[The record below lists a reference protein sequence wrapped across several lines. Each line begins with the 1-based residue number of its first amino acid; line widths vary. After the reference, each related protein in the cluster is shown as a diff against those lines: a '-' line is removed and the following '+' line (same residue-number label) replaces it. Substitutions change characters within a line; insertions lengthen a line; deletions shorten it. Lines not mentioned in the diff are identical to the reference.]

1 MMKIKPV
8 HRLLSEFVW
17 LLSIQFILKLHA
29 RDGASEDQRLD

>member
-17 LLSIQFILKLHA
+17 LLNIQFILKLHA
-29 RDGASEDQRLD
+29 LDGASEDQRLN